1 MIPAV
6 GSTQPTFGASLNS
19 AASMATLRRAAAYQA
34 QAQPLMNFGIGS
46 DPFELA
52 RAMPVTDQL
61 ALTGLQQ
68 SGLTDL
74 FSQIIDKPIT
84 GQDLAQ
90 SMWSSNGWSAP
101 GGPSSMLGWNTL
113 DLLA

>member
-1 MIPAV
+1 
-6 GSTQPTFGASLNS
+6 
-19 AASMATLRRAAAYQA
+19 MATLRRAAAYQA